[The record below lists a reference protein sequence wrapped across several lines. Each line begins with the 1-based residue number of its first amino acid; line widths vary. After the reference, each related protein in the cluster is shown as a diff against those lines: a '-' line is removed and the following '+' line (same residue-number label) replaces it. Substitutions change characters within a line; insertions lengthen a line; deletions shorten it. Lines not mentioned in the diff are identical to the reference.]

1 MSFFP
6 SCRLSSRNLMSA
18 RSPSSTDDRLPI
30 AVLVSGK
37 GTNLQ
42 ALLDTVHGHEA
53 EVVAVASSTPKAPAL
68 RRAIRRGVPTATFCR
83 SDYVNRQARDE
94 AMAEWLRESG
104 ARLVVLAGFME
115 LLSEHFLDRFP
126 ESVINVH
133 PSLLPSYPGLHSI
146 ERALADGAKVFG
158 VTVHYVDTGI
168 DTGPIIL
175 QGSRELP
182 HASDP
187 AKVLTALRP
196 LEHTLLPEAVKRIA
210 AQRPLIAA

>member
-1 MSFFP
+1 MSAIVID
-6 SCRLSSRNLMSA
+6 LMSA
-18 RSPSSTDDRLPI
+18 SSPGSTDHPLPV

-53 EVVAVASSTPKAPAL
+53 EIVAVASSTAEAPAL
-68 RRAIRRGVPTATFCR
+68 QKAIKRGVQTAVFPR
-83 SDYVNRQARDE
+83 SDYADRGERDE
-94 AMAEWLRESG
+94 AMAEWLLQCG
-104 ARLVVLAGFME
+104 ASLVVLAGFME
-115 LLSEHFLDRFP
+115 LLSERFLDHFP

-133 PSLLPSYPGLHSI
+133 PSLLPSYPGLHPI
-146 ERALADGAKVFG
+146 ERALADGEKVFG

-175 QGSRELP
+175 QGSHELP
-182 HASDP
+182 RASDP

-196 LEHTLLPEAVKRIA
+196 LEHTLLPEAVKLIA
-210 AQRPLIAA
+210 AQRHLIAA